1 LAAGASSARKITLP
15 RSLPRSR
22 RPEPYSRA
30 DAPYFRSPGF
40 FLRIGGLG
48 ALVAVAVGLLLMRAW
63 SVQVL
68 HGRQYSAVA
77 TSQAYRT
84 VDLIGPRGA
93 IVDAKGR
100 KLAVTSGRIVVTAD
114 VAALGSFDR
123 SGWHASNVGLALLRR
138 FARLAHTPV
147 QTLVTRIT
155 RSTIRSPFAPAVI
168 LPHPSGPLW
177 TYVAERAEQFPGFTA
192 TAFPARSY
200 PQGAFGSEFLGLL
213 GEVDNR
219 MLGEPRYTHA
229 KAGEIVGVSGVEAT
243 YDRYLNGGFDRRR
256 VRVDSMGRV
265 VGPLQ
270 QRGVSKSLPTLQL
283 TIDARLQRAAEKAIR
298 DGMKDAVAAG
308 HHPTGGSAVVINP
321 WTGAILALA
330 SYPTYN
336 QVAASNDP
344 SYNARLYTDPR
355 NLLNVRA
362 IAGVYPTGS
371 TFKPIIAEA
380 ALATHLITPST
391 PLLCSGSFALG
402 GYVCR
407 NVEAGVYETMS
418 LPTALSQSCDTWFY
432 RLGDLFWSHNPSAR
446 GTQIQE
452 WARLFGLGST
462 PPIDLTGAASGLI
475 PTPSWFL
482 KANKF
487 PWTEGQTI
495 NLAIG
500 QGAIQV
506 SPLQLAVAYSAI
518 VNGGT
523 VVRPHVGG
531 AVVRGAAVEQL
542 RYKPVRRLH
551 LVDSW
556 AIKQGLYDAAHTGTS
571 AAVFGSF
578 PIPVAGKTGT
588 AETCKG
594 CDDHSWYASW
604 APFGHP
610 KIVVVTMIEHG
621 GFGAEAAAPAA
632 KEIYEAYFHIKNP
645 PGG

>member
-1 LAAGASSARKITLP
+1 VLPAG
-15 RSLPRSR
+15 R

-40 FLRIGGLG
+40 FIRIGGLG
-48 ALVAVAVGLLLMRAW
+48 AAVLLALGLLALRAW

-68 HGRQYSAVA
+68 HGRQYTAVA

-93 IVDAKGR
+93 IVDTQGR
-100 KLAVTSGRIVVTAD
+100 KLATTSGRVVVTAD

-123 SGWHASNVGLALLRR
+123 TGWHASPTGLKALHV
-138 FARLAHTPV
+138 FSRLAHVPV
-147 QTLVTRIT
+147 PTLVTRIK
-155 RSTIRSPFAPAVI
+155 RSTIRSPFAPAVV
-168 LPHPSGPLW
+168 LPRPAGPLW
-177 TYVAERAEQFPGFTA
+177 SYLAERAHEYPGFSA
-192 TAFPARSY
+192 TALPARSY

-213 GEVDNR
+213 GEVDNN
-219 MLGEPRYTHA
+219 MLGEARYAHA
-229 KAGEIVGVSGVEAT
+229 KAGEVVGVSGVEAY
-243 YDRYLNGGFDRRR
+243 YDRLLNGGFDRAR

-265 VGPLQ
+265 VGALE
-270 QRGVSKSLPTLQL
+270 RGRTKSMPTLQL
-283 TIDARLQRAAEKAIR
+283 TIDARLQRAAEKAVR
-298 DGMKDAVAAG
+298 DGMADAIAAG
-308 HHPTGGSAVVINP
+308 HHPTGGSAIAIDP

-336 QVAASNDP
+336 QVEATQNAK
-344 SYNARLYTDPR
+344 YNARLYTDPR
-355 NLLNVRA
+355 HLLVNRA

-391 PLLCSGSFALG
+391 PLLCSGSFNLG
-402 GYVCR
+402 GFVFR
-407 NVEAGVYETMS
+407 NVEAGVYSSMT
-418 LPTALSQSCDTWFY
+418 LHTALSESCDTWFY
-432 RLGDLFWSHNPSAR
+432 RLGDLFWARNPSAR
-446 GTQIQE
+446 GQQIEQ
-452 WARLFGLGST
+452 WARRFGLGTT
-462 PPIDLTGAASGLI
+462 PPVDVTGAVPGLM
-475 PTPSWFL
+475 PTPKWFL
-482 KANKF
+482 ANNHY

-531 AVVRGAAVEQL
+531 AIVNGAVVKKL
-542 RYKPVRRLH
+542 HYKPVRRLH
-551 LVDSW
+551 LVDTW
-556 AIKQGLYDAAHTGTS
+556 AIKQGLYEAAHQGTS
-571 AAVFGSF
+571 AAIFSTY

-588 AETCKG
+588 AEAPPG
-594 CDDHSWYASW
+594 DDHSWYASF

-610 KIVVVTMIEHG
+610 KIVVVAMIEHG
-621 GFGAEAAAPAA
+621 GFGAEAAAPAVR
-632 KEIYEAYFHIKNP
+632 EIYDAYFHVKNP
-645 PGG
+645 PAG

>member
-1 LAAGASSARKITLP
+1 
-15 RSLPRSR
+15 
-22 RPEPYSRA
+22 
-30 DAPYFRSPGF
+30 
-40 FLRIGGLG
+40 
-48 ALVAVAVGLLLMRAW
+48 MRAW

-68 HGRQYSAVA
+68 HGHQYSAVA
-77 TSQAYRT
+77 TSQAFRT

-93 IVDAKGR
+93 ILDAKGR
-100 KLAVTSGRIVVTAD
+100 KLAVTSGRLVVTAD

-123 SGWHASNVGLALLRR
+123 NGWHASKVGLALLRR

-147 QTLVTRIT
+147 QTLVTRIS
-155 RSTIRSPFAPAVI
+155 RSTVRSPFAPAVI
-168 LPHPSGPLW
+168 LPNPPGPLW
-177 TYVAERAEQFPGFTA
+177 MYVAERAEQFPGFTA

-213 GEVDNR
+213 GEVDDR
-219 MLGEPRYTHA
+219 MLGEPRYAHA
-229 KAGEIVGVSGVEAT
+229 KAGEVVGVSGAEAT
-243 YDRYLNGGFDRRR
+243 YDRFLNGGFDRAR

-270 QRGVSKSLPTLQL
+270 RGRPKSLPTLQL
-283 TIDARLQRAAEKAIR
+283 TIDARLQRAAEKAVR
-298 DGMKDAVAAG
+298 DGMQDAITAG

-336 QVAASNDP
+336 QVAAANNS
-344 SYNARLYTDPR
+344 SYNAHLYTDPR
-355 NLLNVRA
+355 HLLVNRA

-380 ALATHLITPST
+380 ALATHLITPYT

-402 GYVCR
+402 GTVFR
-407 NVEAGVYETMS
+407 NVEAGIYESMS

-432 RLGDLFWSHNPSAR
+432 RLGDRFWARNPSAQ
-446 GTQIQE
+446 GMQIQQ
-452 WARLFGLGST
+452 WARLFGLGAT
-462 PPIDLTGAASGLI
+462 PPTDLTGAAAGNI
-475 PTPSWFL
+475 PTPRWLL
-482 KANKF
+482 KTF
-487 PWTEGQTI
+487 HYPWTEGQTI
-495 NLAIG
+495 NLSIG
-500 QGAIQV
+500 QGPIQV

-531 AVVRGAAVEQL
+531 AIVRGGAVEPL
-542 RYKPVRRLH
+542 RFKPVRRLR
-551 LVDSW
+551 LVDAW
-556 AIKQGLYDAAHTGTS
+556 AIKQGLYDAAHQGTS
-571 AAVFGSF
+571 AAVFGNF
-578 PIPVAGKTGT
+578 PVAVAGKTGT
-588 AETCKG
+588 AEAPPG
-594 CDDHSWYASW
+594 DDHSWYASW
-604 APFGHP
+604 APYSHP